1 MQINEEKRTLH
12 PEKRVYI
19 QTFVT
24 CVYSVYGADLLVG
37 AVFSLFPLEVS
48 WHLYH
53 CWCSFKRRGFV
64 IS

>member
-24 CVYSVYGADLLVG
+24 CVYIVFMVLICWLVPY
-37 AVFSLFPLEVS
+37 FHYS
-48 WHLYH
+48 
-53 CWCSFKRRGFV
+53 R
-64 IS
+64 

>member
-24 CVYSVYGADLLVG
+24 CVCVYIVFMVLICWLVPYFHYS
-37 AVFSLFPLEVS
+37 
-48 WHLYH
+48 
-53 CWCSFKRRGFV
+53 R
-64 IS
+64 